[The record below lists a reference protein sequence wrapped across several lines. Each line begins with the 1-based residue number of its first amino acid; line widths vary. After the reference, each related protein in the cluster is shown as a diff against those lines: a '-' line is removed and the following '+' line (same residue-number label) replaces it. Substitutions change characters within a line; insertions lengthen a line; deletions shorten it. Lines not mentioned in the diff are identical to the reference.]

1 MTRKPRRARW
11 AANPNAMTSVI
22 TGVLPTPE
30 NLLERQRMTE
40 LQAIEAFAKGHAT
53 PDDFRALCDVLNVAE
68 TFARYGI
75 GPEVMPVCET
85 VQEVLLLCKAE
96 FDESGAMS
104 VHDDELEALRTLYA
118 LHDLQRQC
126 VDWAG
131 YAKMIE
137 KTANRIRSAHPD
149 VKELA

>member
-11 AANPNAMTSVI
+11 AANPHSLTATV

-40 LQAIEAFAKGHAT
+40 LQAIEAFAKGYAT
-53 PDDFRALCDVLNVAE
+53 PDDFRVLCDVLNVAE

-75 GPEVMPVCET
+75 GPEVLQTCEE
-85 VQEVLLLCKAE
+85 VQDILLLCKE
-96 FDESGAMS
+96 QFDDGEAIT
-104 VHDDELEALRTLYA
+104 VHPSELEALRTLYA

-126 VDWAG
+126 VDWAW
-131 YAKMIE
+131 YCRLIE

-149 VKELA
+149 VRELV